1 MQSLSYA
8 QACSRCRW
16 LRLFAVLRCDQLY
29 HNRMSNALLSLPGVA
44 GEDFGVRSLDAGL
57 ARHACKALANGG
69 ANVLDAFS
77 CRFARTPSTSAF
89 QPYG

>member
-1 MQSLSYA
+1 MRASQDSP
-8 QACSRCRW
+8 
-16 LRLFAVLRCDQLY
+16 
-29 HNRMSNALLSLPGVA
+29 LSLAAAA